1 MRDYFADDLLLIM
14 PTTNSPG
21 VRLSGE
27 VVSTHR
33 GPLALALTD
42 QTQAYGKAR
51 SQDEAQTQDQDQA
64 NDILID
70 LTGVRY
76 LANSGLETLVAF
88 ACHLRPPQCLVVRAT
103 AELGLRDRVAARG
116 WDQIETLR
124 LEDD

>member
-14 PTTNSPG
+14 PTTHSPG

-42 QTQAYGKAR
+42 QTQTQTDDR
-51 SQDEAQTQDQDQA
+51 DRAQTDE
-64 NDILID
+64 ILID

-88 ACHLRPPQCLVVRAT
+88 AVHLQPPQCLVVRSAPD
-103 AELGLRDRVAARG
+103 LDLHDRIAARG
-116 WDQIETLR
+116 WDRIETLR
-124 LEDD
+124 LEEELGA

>member
-14 PTTNSPG
+14 PATNSPG

-42 QTQAYGKAR
+42 QTQAHGNAR
-51 SQDEAQTQDQDQA
+51 SQDQDQA
-64 NDILID
+64 NDILLD

-103 AELGLRDRVAARG
+103 AGLGLRERVAARG
-116 WDQIETLR
+116 WDRIETLR

>member
-14 PTTNSPG
+14 PTPHSPG

-42 QTQAYGKAR
+42 QTQTDDRDRAQA
-51 SQDEAQTQDQDQA
+51 DE
-64 NDILID
+64 ILID

-88 ACHLRPPQCLVVRAT
+88 AVHLQPPQCLVVRAT
-103 AELGLRDRVAARG
+103 PQLDLHDRITARG
-116 WDQIETLR
+116 WDRIETLR
-124 LEDD
+124 LEEDSGA

>member
-14 PTTNSPG
+14 PNTHSPG

-42 QTQAYGKAR
+42 QTQAHGKAR
-51 SQDEAQTQDQDQA
+51 PQDPAQAD
-64 NDILID
+64 DILLD

-88 ACHLRPPQCLVVRAT
+88 ACHLQPPQCLVVRTT
-103 AELGLRDRVAARG
+103 AELGLRDRITARG
-116 WDQIETLR
+116 WDRIETLR
-124 LEDD
+124 LEDA

>member
-14 PTTNSPG
+14 PTIDSPG

-42 QTQAYGKAR
+42 QTQAHGNAR
-51 SQDEAQTQDQDQA
+51 SQGQDQDGDQT
-64 NDILID
+64 NDILLD

-88 ACHLRPPQCLVVRAT
+88 ACHLHPPQCLVVRAT
-103 AELGLRDRVAARG
+103 AGLGLRERVAARG
-116 WDQIETLR
+116 WDRIETLR